1 MVEAFY
7 SLAFFAKWVS
17 AYDSLKDSTR
27 KVAMA
32 VSSTH
37 RMCNA
42 WNVSLL
48 QSSCHDKDDAS
59 SQAQKW
65 CSRNLVVAYMGSV
78 RSLVGHAMLQS
89 IDLRPAAVAPA
100 SRPAA
105 RQPLWQ
111 SGVRAGAMHQ
121 HLLQYMCPFS

>member
-7 SLAFFAKWVS
+7 PLTFCVKCVS
-17 AYDSLKDSTR
+17 GYDSLKDSTR

-32 VSSTH
+32 VSPAH

-42 WNVSLL
+42 WNMSLL
-48 QSSCHDKDDAS
+48 HSSCHDKDDAS
-59 SQAQKW
+59 AQAQKW

-78 RSLVGHAMLQS
+78 RPLEGHAMLQS
-89 IDLRPAAVAPA
+89 IVSGPAAVAPA

-105 RQPLWQ
+105 RQLLWQ
-111 SGVRAGAMHQ
+111 SGVRDGAMHQ
-121 HLLQYMCPFS
+121 HRLQSICLF